1 MFFFNFVNAKKNIIS
16 MTKLSISKQLKLNSV
31 SLTLETTQEGD
42 SEDLFI
48 MLNDEQIIQSSC
60 CNTEWVQIIEVYN
73 SDGNLFGKYKRYD
86 NHDKDGAIIWYKIE
100 QI

>member
-1 MFFFNFVNAKKNIIS
+1 MLFFFYFANAKNKIN
-16 MTKLSISKQLKLNSV
+16 MTKLSISKHLKLNSV
-31 SLTLETTQEGD
+31 SLTLETNQEGD